1 METHNQDNSPSVE
14 LPNDENKLFDEADDV
29 GNSTIPDLSLPMK
42 LMRKNIPSTMCGNM
56 LSMTFSSYQHLM
68 LKEKV

>member
-14 LPNDENKLFDEADDV
+14 LPNDENKLFDEANDV

-42 LMRKNIPSTMCGNM
+42 LMRKNIVVEFWGLPP
-56 LSMTFSSYQHLM
+56 
-68 LKEKV
+68 